1 MAFCSKFMAAIRRV
15 IDQIGPKLSEIVE
28 KITKVTKTIKDI
40 VGSPAIEIL
49 IKLIPNGSEIQK
61 WLMIAL
67 EAVSGITS
75 TTESFYE
82 NLKKWLDSLPTE
94 AAKNAMLVKLASEA
108 AKAADTEDGSPA
120 KKEKVYDTAVL
131 ARILADTPPERFEV

>member
-1 MAFCSKFMAAIRRV
+1 MAFCNKFIAAIRKV
-15 IDQIGPKLSEIVE
+15 LDQIGPKLSEIVE

-40 VGSPAIEIL
+40 AGSPAIEML
-49 IKLIPNGSEIQK
+49 IKLIPQGSEIQK

-67 EAVSGITS
+67 EAISGVTS

-94 AAKNAMLVKLASEA
+94 VAKNAMLVKLASVA
-108 AKAADTEDGSPA
+108 AKAADTEDGSPP
-120 KKEKVYDTAVL
+120 KKEKVYDTAVM
-131 ARILADTPPERFEV
+131 ARILADTPPERLVA